1 MFSWL
6 TYEGIKIILQ
16 KGVNRLK
23 HKLKINVSKYPQTG
37 GIVRLKNI
45 TLREKILRY
54 LLGEK
59 QRLMILIPG
68 DSVEELSI
76 REIDTEGDTE
86 YDQ

>member
-1 MFSWL
+1 
-6 TYEGIKIILQ
+6 
-16 KGVNRLK
+16 VNILK
-23 HKLKINVSKYPQTG
+23 HKLKISVSKRPQTG

-68 DSVEELSI
+68 DSVESLSI
-76 REIDTEGDTE
+76 NEVSEKVDESNE
-86 YDQ
+86 E